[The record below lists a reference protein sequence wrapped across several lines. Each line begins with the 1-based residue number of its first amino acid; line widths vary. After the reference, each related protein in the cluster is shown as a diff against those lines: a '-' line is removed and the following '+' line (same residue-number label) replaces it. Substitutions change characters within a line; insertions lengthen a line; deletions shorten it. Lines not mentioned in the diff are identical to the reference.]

1 MKQNLLLIFL
11 MGLTSLWSNAQTQ
24 IDLPVT
30 FDDTTV
36 NYTMTDF
43 GGNTSTVVVDPT
55 NPSNMVGQADKS
67 ASAQLWAGTTMGD
80 PIGTGFANAVPFLSS
95 RTTMTVMVWSP
106 DAGTPIRLKVEDA
119 GNPTISV
126 ETEDTT
132 TLAGAWEMLSF
143 DFSNEVSGTA
153 AINFANTYDK
163 ASIFFNF
170 GTDGATAGAKT
181 YYWDDVQFVEGGT
194 NPVDLPVT
202 FEDPNVAYGL
212 TDFGGNVSSIVA
224 DPSNPANTVVQSDKT
239 VTAQLW
245 AGTTM
250 TPNNSGFINPI
261 PFSSGN
267 TTMTVMIWSPDAGT
281 PIRLKVEDV
290 ANPAISVETEDTT
303 TMAGAWEMLT
313 FDFSNEVAG
322 TAAINFANTYDK
334 ASLFFNFGTDGATAG
349 AKTYYWDDVQFGG
362 GGGNPMLPVD
372 LPITFEDTSV
382 AYGFTD
388 FGGNVSTIVADP
400 TNPNNMVAQSDKTV
414 SAQLWAGT
422 TMTPNNMGFVNPIP
436 FLSSRTTMTV
446 MVWSPDAGTP
456 IRLKV
461 EDAANPAIS
470 VETEDT
476 TTMAGA
482 WEMLTFDFSN
492 EVVGTAA
499 INFANT
505 YDKASIFFN
514 FGTDG
519 ATAGAKTYY
528 WDDVQFVEGGA
539 NPVDLPVTFEDPN
552 IAYGLTDFGGN
563 VSSIVAD
570 PSNPSNTV
578 AQSDKTASAQ
588 LWAGTT
594 MAPNNLGFVNP
605 IPFSSGNTSMSVM
618 VWSPDAGTPIRLK
631 VEDAANPAISVET
644 EDTTTLAGAWEMLT
658 FDFSNEVSGTAAI
671 NFANTYDKAS
681 IFFNFGT
688 DGATA
693 GAKTYYWDDV
703 QFVSGSGPVLSQ
715 IDLPVTFDDT
725 TVNYTMTDFGGNT
738 SAVVVDPT
746 NASNM
751 VGQADK
757 SATAQLWA
765 GTTMGD
771 PIGTGFANAIPFT
784 AANTTMTAM
793 VWSPDAG
800 TPIRLK
806 VEDATNPTI
815 SVETEDTTTMAGA
828 WEMLTFDF
836 SNEAPGT
843 AAINIA
849 NTYDKASIFFNF
861 GTDGATAGAKTYY
874 WDDVQFVS
882 GSGPLLSQIDLP
894 VTFDDSTVNY
904 TMTDFGGN
912 TSAVVVDP
920 TNAAN
925 MVGQA
930 DKSATAQLWAGTTMG
945 DTSGTGFANPVPF
958 SAGNTIMTVMV
969 YSPDAGTPIRLKVE
983 DATNPTISVETE
995 DTTTMAG
1002 AWEMLTFDFSNEAPG
1017 TAAINIANTYD
1028 KASIFFNFGT
1038 DGATAGA
1045 KTYYWDDVQFVS
1057 GSGPVLSQI
1066 DLPVTFDDTT
1076 VNYTMTDFGGNTS
1089 AVVVDPTNASNMVG
1103 QADKSATAQLWA
1115 GTTMGDTSGTGFA
1128 NPVPFS
1134 AGNTIMTVM
1143 VYSPDAGT
1151 PIRLKVEDMNNPTIS
1166 VETEDTTTMANAWE
1180 MLTFDFSNEAPG
1192 TAAINFANTYDK
1204 ASIFF
1209 NFGTDG
1215 ATAGAKTY
1223 YWDDVEF
1230 IGGGNPLSQIDLP
1243 VTFDDPLVNYTM
1255 TDFGGNQS
1263 SLVVDPMN
1271 SANTVG
1277 QAIKTSTAQTW
1288 AGTTMGDTSGTGFA
1302 NAIPFSAGNTIMT
1315 LMVYSPD
1322 AGTPIRLKV
1331 EDMNNPTISV
1341 ETEDTTT
1348 MANAWEMLTFDFSNE
1363 APGTAAINFA
1373 NTYDKASIFF
1383 NFGTD
1388 GATAG
1393 AKTYLWDDVQ
1403 FGGGNP
1409 PLSQIDLPVTFDDP
1423 TVNYALT
1430 DFGGN
1435 ASNLDVDPTNAN
1447 NNVGKSIKTASAMTW
1462 AGTTMGENNN
1472 GFANAIPFTSSE
1484 TKMSV
1489 RVYSPDAGTPVRL
1502 KVEDN
1507 SNPAISVETE
1517 DTTSVANAWETLEF
1531 DFSNEIANTPAI
1543 DFANTYD
1550 KAVIFF
1556 NFGTDGATAG
1566 EKIYYWDDV
1575 IFLTSTGLGISM
1587 FDNFKYF
1594 PNPASD
1600 KIFLSA
1606 DGLIDEV
1613 LIFDMLGN
1621 RINSFDYDSNSNSLN
1636 IELLKSGIYMITI
1649 GIENNYKSYRFI
1661 KN

>member
-224 DPSNPANTVVQSDKT
+224 DPSNPANTVVQSEKT

-715 IDLPVTFDDT
+715 
-725 TVNYTMTDFGGNT
+725 
-738 SAVVVDPT
+738 
-746 NASNM
+746 
-751 VGQADK
+751 
-757 SATAQLWA
+757 
-765 GTTMGD
+765 
-771 PIGTGFANAIPFT
+771 
-784 AANTTMTAM
+784 
-793 VWSPDAG
+793 
-800 TPIRLK
+800 
-806 VEDATNPTI
+806 
-815 SVETEDTTTMAGA
+815 
-828 WEMLTFDF
+828 
-836 SNEAPGT
+836 
-843 AAINIA
+843 
-849 NTYDKASIFFNF
+849 
-861 GTDGATAGAKTYY
+861 
-874 WDDVQFVS
+874 
-882 GSGPLLSQIDLP
+882 
-894 VTFDDSTVNY
+894 
-904 TMTDFGGN
+904 
-912 TSAVVVDP
+912 
-920 TNAAN
+920 
-925 MVGQA
+925 
-930 DKSATAQLWAGTTMG
+930 
-945 DTSGTGFANPVPF
+945 
-958 SAGNTIMTVMV
+958 
-969 YSPDAGTPIRLKVE
+969 
-983 DATNPTISVETE
+983 
-995 DTTTMAG
+995 
-1002 AWEMLTFDFSNEAPG
+1002 
-1017 TAAINIANTYD
+1017 
-1028 KASIFFNFGT
+1028 
-1038 DGATAGA
+1038 
-1045 KTYYWDDVQFVS
+1045 
-1057 GSGPVLSQI
+1057 
-1066 DLPVTFDDTT
+1066 
-1076 VNYTMTDFGGNTS
+1076 
-1089 AVVVDPTNASNMVG
+1089 
-1103 QADKSATAQLWA
+1103 
-1115 GTTMGDTSGTGFA
+1115 
-1128 NPVPFS
+1128 
-1134 AGNTIMTVM
+1134 
-1143 VYSPDAGT
+1143 
-1151 PIRLKVEDMNNPTIS
+1151 
-1166 VETEDTTTMANAWE
+1166 
-1180 MLTFDFSNEAPG
+1180 
-1192 TAAINFANTYDK
+1192 
-1204 ASIFF
+1204 
-1209 NFGTDG
+1209 
-1215 ATAGAKTY
+1215 
-1223 YWDDVEF
+1223 
-1230 IGGGNPLSQIDLP
+1230 
-1243 VTFDDPLVNYTM
+1243 
-1255 TDFGGNQS
+1255 
-1263 SLVVDPMN
+1263 
-1271 SANTVG
+1271 
-1277 QAIKTSTAQTW
+1277 
-1288 AGTTMGDTSGTGFA
+1288 
-1302 NAIPFSAGNTIMT
+1302 
-1315 LMVYSPD
+1315 
-1322 AGTPIRLKV
+1322 
-1331 EDMNNPTISV
+1331 
-1341 ETEDTTT
+1341 
-1348 MANAWEMLTFDFSNE
+1348 
-1363 APGTAAINFA
+1363 
-1373 NTYDKASIFF
+1373 
-1383 NFGTD
+1383 
-1388 GATAG
+1388 
-1393 AKTYLWDDVQ
+1393 
-1403 FGGGNP
+1403 
-1409 PLSQIDLPVTFDDP
+1409 
-1423 TVNYALT
+1423 
-1430 DFGGN
+1430 
-1435 ASNLDVDPTNAN
+1435 
-1447 NNVGKSIKTASAMTW
+1447 
-1462 AGTTMGENNN
+1462 
-1472 GFANAIPFTSSE
+1472 
-1484 TKMSV
+1484 
-1489 RVYSPDAGTPVRL
+1489 
-1502 KVEDN
+1502 
-1507 SNPAISVETE
+1507 
-1517 DTTSVANAWETLEF
+1517 
-1531 DFSNEIANTPAI
+1531 
-1543 DFANTYD
+1543 
-1550 KAVIFF
+1550 
-1556 NFGTDGATAG
+1556 
-1566 EKIYYWDDV
+1566 
-1575 IFLTSTGLGISM
+1575 
-1587 FDNFKYF
+1587 
-1594 PNPASD
+1594 
-1600 KIFLSA
+1600 
-1606 DGLIDEV
+1606 
-1613 LIFDMLGN
+1613 
-1621 RINSFDYDSNSNSLN
+1621 
-1636 IELLKSGIYMITI
+1636 
-1649 GIENNYKSYRFI
+1649 
-1661 KN
+1661 

>member
-1 MKQNLLLIFL
+1 MRQNILLILL
-11 MGLTSLWSNAQTQ
+11 MGITSVWSNAQTQ

-36 NYTMTDF
+36 NYSMTDF
-43 GGNTSTVVVDPT
+43 GGNTSAVVVDPT
-55 NPSNMVGQADKS
+55 NSSNMVGQADKS
-67 ASAQLWAGTTMGD
+67 ATAQLWAGTTMGD
-80 PIGTGFANAVPFLSS
+80 PIGTGFANPIPFLSS

-119 GNPTISV
+119 ANPTISV

-132 TLAGAWEMLSF
+132 TLAGAWEMLTF

-194 NPVDLPVT
+194 NPVNLPVT

-212 TDFGGNVSSIVA
+212 TDFGGNLSSIVA
-224 DPSNPANTVVQSDKT
+224 DPSNPANTVAQSDKT
-239 VTAQLW
+239 ATAQLW

-250 TPNNSGFINPI
+250 APNNS
-261 PFSSGN
+261 
-267 TTMTVMIWSPDAGT
+267 
-281 PIRLKVEDV
+281 
-290 ANPAISVETEDTT
+290 
-303 TMAGAWEMLT
+303 
-313 FDFSNEVAG
+313 
-322 TAAINFANTYDK
+322 
-334 ASLFFNFGTDGATAG
+334 
-349 AKTYYWDDVQFGG
+349 
-362 GGGNPMLPVD
+362 
-372 LPITFEDTSV
+372 
-382 AYGFTD
+382 
-388 FGGNVSTIVADP
+388 
-400 TNPNNMVAQSDKTV
+400 
-414 SAQLWAGT
+414 
-422 TMTPNNMGFVNPIP
+422 GFVNPIP
-436 FLSSRTTMTV
+436 FSIGNTTMTI

-476 TTMAGA
+476 TTLAGA

-492 EVVGTAA
+492 EVSGTAA

-528 WDDVQFVEGGA
+528 WDDVQFGSGGA
-539 NPVDLPVTFEDPN
+539 NPMLPVDLPITFEDTSV
-552 IAYGLTDFGGN
+552 AYGFTDFGGN
-563 VSSIVAD
+563 VSTIVVD
-570 PSNPSNTV
+570 PTNPNNMV
-578 AQSDKTASAQ
+578 AQSDKTVTAQ

-594 MAPNNLGFVNP
+594 MTPNNMGFANP
-605 IPFSSGNTSMSVM
+605 IPFLSSRTTMTVM

-703 QFVSGSGPVLSQ
+703 QFVEGGTNPV
-715 IDLPVTFDDT
+715 DLPVTFEDPN
-725 TVNYTMTDFGGNT
+725 VAYGLTDFGGNV
-738 SAVVVDPT
+738 SSIVADPSNPANAV
-746 NASNM
+746 AQS
-751 VGQADK
+751 DK
-757 SATAQLWA
+757 TGTAQLWA
-765 GTTMGD
+765 GTTMT
-771 PIGTGFANAIPFT
+771 PNNSGFVNPIPFSNG
-784 AANTTMTAM
+784 NTTMTVM

-806 VEDATNPTI
+806 VEDAANPAI
-815 SVETEDTTTMAGA
+815 SVETEDTTTLAGA

-843 AAINIA
+843 AAINFA

-874 WDDVQFVS
+874 WDDVQFVT
-882 GSGPLLSQIDLP
+882 GGGPVLSQIDLP

-912 TSAVVVDP
+912 SSAVVVDP
-920 TNAAN
+920 TNPSN

-945 DTSGTGFANPVPF
+945 DTSGTGFANPIPF
-958 SAGNTIMTVMV
+958 TTSNTTMTVMV
-969 YSPDAGTPIRLKVE
+969 WSPDAGTPIRLKVE
-983 DATNPTISVETE
+983 DAANPTISVETE
-995 DTTTMAG
+995 DTTTLAG

-1017 TAAINIANTYD
+1017 TAAINFANTYD

-1045 KTYYWDDVQFVS
+1045 KTYYWDDVQFVT
-1057 GSGPVLSQI
+1057 GGGPVLSQI
-1066 DLPVTFDDTT
+1066 DLPVTFDDSTI
-1076 VNYTMTDFGGNTS
+1076 NYTMTDFGGNSS
-1089 AVVVDPTNASNMVG
+1089 AVVVDPTNPSNMVG

-1230 IGGGNPLSQIDLP
+1230 VGGGNPLNQIDLP
-1243 VTFDDPLVNYTM
+1243 VTFDDPSVNYTM

-1263 SLVVDPMN
+1263 SLVIDPTN
-1271 SANTVG
+1271 SMNTVG
-1277 QAIKTSTAQTW
+1277 QAIKTAAAQTW

-1302 NAIPFSAGNTIMT
+1302 NPVPFSAGNTIMT
-1315 LMVYSPD
+1315 VMVYSPD

-1393 AKTYLWDDVQ
+1393 VKTYLWDDVQ

-1409 PLSQIDLPVTFDDP
+1409 PLSQIDLPVTFDDA

-1435 ASNLDVDPTNAN
+1435 ASSLDVDPTNAG
-1447 NNVGKSIKTASAMTW
+1447 NNVAKSIKTASAMSW

-1507 SNPAISVETE
+1507 NNPAISVETE
-1517 DTTSVANAWETLEF
+1517 DTTSVANAWETLVF
-1531 DFSNEIANTPAI
+1531 DFSNEIPNTPAI

-1575 IFLTSTGLGISM
+1575 IFLSSTGIGTSV
-1587 FDNFKYF
+1587 FDNFKYY

-1600 KIFLSA
+1600 KLFLNTVKS
-1606 DGLIDEV
+1606 IDEI
-1613 LIFDMLGN
+1613 LIYDMLGN
-1621 RINSFDYDSNSNSLN
+1621 SINSFDFDLNSKSLN
-1636 IELLKSGIYMITI
+1636 IESLKSGVYIVTI
-1649 GIENNYKSYRFI
+1649 GIDNNYKSYRFI